1 MSSLEEEN
9 KKKKRGKKSQKNC
22 LDGNRRTIMYYY
34 DPAERP
40 LFCSAFIFSFFLPSL
55 QCKRMERRQR
65 DNKFLFTQSI
75 YLMSPMGVY
84 SKAVI
89 HSFLP
94 KKQKNLNSF
103 LMSAIWWMFVD
114 VLFFFFLRQRRCT
127 AHGLWALDLFRRVQK
142 KKKKKKGAL
151 YYAHSMRACVDRV
164 WETARAV
171 PCLAAA
177 SLFCVRCPDKKKSRR
192 QLTYTAVTLIFPAR
206 LSLSLSTA
214 IWRSCPVHT
223 INL

>member
-34 DPAERP
+34 DPTERP
-40 LFCSAFIFSFFLPSL
+40 LLLHFYFFFLSPL
-55 QCKRMERRQR
+55 PQCKRMERRQR

-114 VLFFFFLRQRRCT
+114 VLFFFFLRQRRYT
-127 AHGLWALDLFRRVQK
+127 AHGLWALDLFRRVQKK

-164 WETARAV
+164 
-171 PCLAAA
+171 
-177 SLFCVRCPDKKKSRR
+177 
-192 QLTYTAVTLIFPAR
+192 
-206 LSLSLSTA
+206 
-214 IWRSCPVHT
+214 
-223 INL
+223 

>member
-34 DPAERP
+34 DPTEQP
-40 LFCSAFIFSFFLPSL
+40 LLLRFYFFFLSPL
-55 QCKRMERRQR
+55 PQCKRMERRQR

-75 YLMSPMGVY
+75 YLMSPVGVY

-94 KKQKNLNSF
+94 KNKKTKFFSYVSHLVD
-103 LMSAIWWMFVD
+103 MFVD

-164 WETARAV
+164 
-171 PCLAAA
+171 
-177 SLFCVRCPDKKKSRR
+177 
-192 QLTYTAVTLIFPAR
+192 
-206 LSLSLSTA
+206 
-214 IWRSCPVHT
+214 
-223 INL
+223 